1 MMNNLRIRKAI
12 TVFVIVVTTSG
23 CSHWNEL
30 SRKHQGA
37 AIGAGTGAVI
47 GSIVGGPVGTVVGG
61 ASGALAGGVIAVET
75 R

>member
-1 MMNNLRIRKAI
+1 MMNNLNLRKGIIVFVVAI
-12 TVFVIVVTTSG
+12 TISG

-37 AIGAGTGAVI
+37 EIGAGTGAVI
-47 GSIVGGPVGTVVGG
+47 GSIVAGPVGTVVGG
-61 ASGALAGGVIAVET
+61 ASGTLAGGVIAVET